1 MIQPPQW
8 KSKVTGQDVIVAD
21 GFDSSNDYY
30 VAVWIGEDRFLEK
43 APDVKLK
50 ISEFLEAFV
59 EADDL

>member
-8 KSKVTGQDVIVAD
+8 KSKVTGQEVIVAD
-21 GFDSSNDYY
+21 GWDSSNDYY
-30 VAVWIGEDRFLEK
+30 VAVWLDEDRFLEK